1 MAKEFSN
8 LAKPS
13 KPQIRDAPRTLGARA
28 GVRTRL
34 QARRNQTTAVSD
46 TEANQAA
53 AAGGAAS
60 HTDAGWGGR
69 RRPRWKPATGGL
81 EEQRVYGA
89 ERQNGQSGIL
99 RPAKHLPKVKTKQ
112 GLRRRGEAA
121 RTHRAQTSSSRTRG
135 RGPGEAGASATTSAE
150 SAVYSGRRCAA
161 ACRTH
166 ASKRLSTPAHA
177 PEGSTEAERRV
188 SCRTPFQT
196 RHGAGAHTDTR
207 DLRQWRSLG
216 PAPTRG
222 RWLPPR
228 RKAGSA
234 AEGGF
239 PSKWRCSSWT
249 ATGEGPERRRRC
261 DPRCGTRQRRRPR
274 ARRAGGSARGVGADG
289 WSRDGTRRHG
299 PHGERPRTAPIRTP
313 RHAPRNTARV

>member
-46 TEANQAA
+46 TEANLAA

-60 HTDAGWGGR
+60 HTDAGRGGR

-81 EEQRVYGA
+81 EEQRVYRA
-89 ERQNGQSGIL
+89 ERQNSQSGIL

-121 RTHRAQTSSSRTRG
+121 RTHCAQTSSSRTRG

-166 ASKRLSTPAHA
+166 VSKRLSTPAHA
-177 PEGSTEAERRV
+177 PEGSTEAERRECLLPHTV
-188 SCRTPFQT
+188 SDSAR
-196 RHGAGAHTDTR
+196 RWHAHGHTGSPAVAEPRASPHTGT
-207 DLRQWRSLG
+207 LA
-216 PAPTRG
+216 APTAQSR
-222 RWLPPR
+222 
-228 RKAGSA
+228 
-234 AEGGF
+234 F
-239 PSKWRCSSWT
+239 
-249 ATGEGPERRRRC
+249 
-261 DPRCGTRQRRRPR
+261 CG
-274 ARRAGGSARGVGADG
+274 
-289 WSRDGTRRHG
+289 
-299 PHGERPRTAPIRTP
+299 
-313 RHAPRNTARV
+313 